1 MIETS
6 DTKVWT
12 TEVVED
18 ENGDTV
24 LLFPPDFLSQVG
36 WKEGDTLAWVVSD
49 DGMSC
54 YIRKL
59 QTPEG

>member
-1 MIETS
+1 MSETS

-24 LLFPPDFLSQVG
+24 LLFPPDFLKQVG
-36 WKEGDTLAWVVSD
+36 WREGDTLAWVVSD
-49 DGMSC
+49 DGNSC

-59 QTPEG
+59 QTP